1 MLTLDNVLLTIK
13 MSREN
18 LTNEYNQY
26 KYLHQMNSQINYESN
41 KQIESILKLS

>member
-1 MLTLDNVLLTIK
+1 MLTLDNVLLTIN

-26 KYLHQMNSQINYESN
+26 KYLLKMNSQINYESI
-41 KQIESILKLS
+41 KQIESISKLS